1 VRTGFSCAGN
11 WILPL
16 LPAKQV
22 QSVCKRILQD
32 RSVVSAILPI
42 GTWSS
47 KMMAT
52 LEIIG
57 RWINDDGGGGGGGG
71 QLRNDFFAFCF
82 VFFLSSSPDGI
93 NESKEEERHFERKKK
108 QKKTFHCCS
117 GFQLV
122 TRIWFHFNFMLAIFP
137 LSSILFLSFLSIVS
151 IQTRPRITINNC
163 YYYKY
168 IQNIVLFP
176 VNLIE
181 LIIHVPAHW
190 GLSIHF
196 CSTFHRCVINCHFA
210 VCAVVILTFTP
221 IMNVMS
227 QHCWAIDISPPPL
240 LPDVKRNENK
250 KNQEKN
256 LKNLPRWWRGQRP
269 EIVVKKRK
277 KKKKMK
283 MMKKMD
289 DGAMRLC
296 AIVNWMCAGVR
307 V

>member
-1 VRTGFSCAGN
+1 MIYEIKIEASGENGFLLCRKLNSSASSGQAGTIRLQTN
-11 WILPL
+11 PPGSLCR
-16 LPAKQV
+16 
-22 QSVCKRILQD
+22 VCDPSDWHLKLKNDGNFGNNRPMDQ
-32 RSVVSAILPI
+32 RRRWRRRRRRRRAIEK
-42 GTWSS
+42 WF
-47 KMMAT
+47 
-52 LEIIG
+52 
-57 RWINDDGGGGGGGG
+57 
-71 QLRNDFFAFCF
+71 LRFLFCF
-82 VFFLSSSPDGI
+82 VFVFQPLM
-93 NESKEEERHFERKKK
+93 ESMNPKKK
-108 QKKTFHCCS
+108 KDILKEKKNKKTFHCCS

-227 QHCWAIDISPPPL
+227 QHCWAIDISPPL
-240 LPDVKRNENK
+240 LPDVKRNKNK
-250 KNQEKN
+250 KN
-256 LKNLPRWWRGQRP
+256 
-269 EIVVKKRK
+269 K
-277 KKKKMK
+277 KK
-283 MMKKMD
+283 
-289 DGAMRLC
+289 
-296 AIVNWMCAGVR
+296 I
-307 V
+307 